1 MSFIVNSFTDGNH
14 NKKMSPPP
22 PKKNEFGFS
31 KKRLIERIIS
41 REGEKKLSVEE
52 ALQASQARVRQEE
65 ISLQEE

>member
-1 MSFIVNSFTDGNH
+1 MSFIVNNFTDGNH
-14 NKKMSPPP
+14 NKKMSSPPQ
-22 PKKNEFGFS
+22 KNEFGFS